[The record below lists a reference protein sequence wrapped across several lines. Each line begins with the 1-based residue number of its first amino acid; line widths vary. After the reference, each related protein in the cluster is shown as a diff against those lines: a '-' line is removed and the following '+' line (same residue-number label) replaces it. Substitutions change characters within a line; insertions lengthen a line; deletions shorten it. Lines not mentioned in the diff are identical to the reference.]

1 MIALT
6 EAGGISLGTAI
17 ISAAALV
24 LVAWLGNRQRIGRA
38 EAKAEN
44 AVLAKAVEPTNGHE
58 TLGEGVAAIEDR
70 IVALD
75 AKVTKALEEA
85 QAFRHSTDSRLDSLE
100 DVATN
105 PSPPVRKMTPKKPKG
120 GTP

>member
-75 AKVTKALEEA
+75 AKVTQALEEA
-85 QAFRHSTDSRLDSLE
+85 EAFRRSTDSRLESLE
-100 DVATN
+100 DVATKPT
-105 PSPPVRKMTPKKPKG
+105 PSRARKPKG

>member
-6 EAGGISLGTAI
+6 EAGGISLGTAV

-44 AVLAKAVEPTNGHE
+44 EALAEAVKPTNGHE

-75 AKVTKALEEA
+75 AKVTKALEDAEA
-85 QAFRHSTDSRLDSLE
+85 YRRSTDSRLESLE
-100 DVATN
+100 DVATK
-105 PSPPVRKMTPKKPKG
+105 PAPRARKQPKG